1 MSLWGRIDGV
11 EKLRGNGVAGS
22 SSPHGKEE
30 IIVGVRAEVC
40 HGLVVILGVEGDTA
54 RGEVG
59 DGPVGS
65 HNPHPQHMLSSTT
78 VKRINYLWDPTDRAN
93 HK

>member
-1 MSLWGRIDGV
+1 MLKPSEL
-11 EKLRGNGVAGS
+11 GS
-22 SSPHGKEE
+22 SLKATCPEALRLRPS
-30 IIVGVRAEVC
+30 VGVRAEVC